1 MKANRTLWNEYR
13 ATWKVFA
20 REMDRLHASM
30 ESGDQAQIESARA
43 AVEQA
48 RVAHY
53 IVRDHL
59 AERLAEGLPAP
70 DTREQE
76 KTMSVGAL

>member
-20 REMDRLHASM
+20 RETDRLQACT
-30 ESGDQAQIESARA
+30 EIGDQAQIESARA

-48 RVAHY
+48 RVAHN
-53 IVRDHL
+53 IARDRL
-59 AERLAEGLPAP
+59 AERLADGLPTP